1 MTGFLVA
8 AGIALICLLSVT
20 AEDWW
25 PLWQRILSA
34 LAVLA
39 AVLLCAGGIGYLWLA

>member
-1 MTGFLVA
+1 MTGFLLA

-25 PLWQRILSA
+25 PLWRRIFSA
-34 LAVLA
+34 LVAVA
-39 AVLLCAGGIGYLWLA
+39 AVLLCAGGIGYLWWA